1 MYFDALAAHS
11 VSCLPGNSNSVLPAG
26 AGPGRFASPAGLP
39 PGVAYVMFGYSLPPN
54 HMSTATADSFRRDA
68 QVISLVG
75 LSHGTS
81 HFFHLALPALFP
93 WLKDAFGLSYA
104 ELGLLMTVF
113 FTVSGIGQAA
123 SGFVVDRLGA
133 APVLRAGVAL
143 LGLAAVGL
151 AAADSY
157 LLLMLFAG
165 IAGLGNSVFHPADFT
180 LLNKRVSVPRLGH
193 AFSVHGLTGTLG
205 WAVSP
210 VLMAG
215 IATFAGWRIALLA
228 AALIAFTMLAVLFA
242 FRRVLDPGEVRQAVA
257 SAHRGGIPAGGLGFM
272 RMPAVW
278 MCFGFF
284 MIASM
289 SLGGVQSFAP
299 AALRDIY
306 DIPFALAT
314 TCITAFM
321 LASAGGIVAGGFLA
335 ARTMY
340 HERIIAGAFSV
351 AGAIAVLIASGAPP
365 TGSVILLMALMGFG
379 SGIAGPSRDML
390 VRAAAPP
397 GATGRVYG
405 VVYSGVDVGLSVSPT
420 LFGLMMDASH
430 PSWVFVGIGAFQ
442 VLALA
447 TALGVG
453 GQAVRRSAQAA

>member
-1 MYFDALAAHS
+1 
-11 VSCLPGNSNSVLPAG
+11 VL
-26 AGPGRFASPAGLP
+26 PAGLP
-39 PGVAYVMFGYSLPPN
+39 PGVAYVMFGYPLLPN

-93 WLKDAFGLSYA
+93 WLKEAFGLSYA

-210 VLMAG
+210 VFMAG

-228 AALIAFTMLAVLFA
+228 AALLAFTMLAVLFV
-242 FRRVLDPGEVRQAVA
+242 FRRLLDPGEVHLAVA
-257 SAHRGGIPAGGLGFM
+257 QRGGASAASTEPTASTSGGLGFM

-306 DIPFALAT
+306 EIPFALAT